1 MSSILYQTRVVPTV
15 TLIITSP
22 HILSSHMKN
31 IWEKMKLNQYL
42 TQELK
47 KQLRKWNIC
56 YTMGLYHIALRQK
69 QKRLPPAP
77 HRPAP
82 HRPEATVIKHR
93 MRFFSDLQ
101 FYGSYFLCYKYP
113 SYKSK
118 FSKSS

>member
-15 TLIITSP
+15 ALIITSL
-22 HILSSHMKN
+22 HISSSHMKN
-31 IWEKMKLNQYL
+31 IWEKMKLKQYL

-47 KQLRKWNIC
+47 KRLRKWNIC

-82 HRPEATVIKHR
+82 HRPARHRPEATVIKHR

-101 FYGSYFLCYKYP
+101 FYANYFLCYK
-113 SYKSK
+113 
-118 FSKSS
+118 